1 VRLTVATPLAIVL
14 ETEGVAHVRAEDA
27 TGAFGILP
35 GHADFVTVLATSV
48 VSWRDQRGNDH
59 HIAVRAGVLKV
70 QRGRT
75 VAIDTREAVLGDD
88 LQQLESDVLVIFKRR
103 VAEEQVARA
112 DERRLYLAAVGQ
124 IIRYLRPDGRS
135 GVGGSAGHEIHG
147 VFSP

>member
-1 VRLTVATPLAIVL
+1 MRLTVATPLAIVL

-27 TGAFGILP
+27 SGAFGILP

-59 HIAVRAGVLKV
+59 HIAVRGGVLKV
-70 QRGRT
+70 QRGRS

-88 LQQLESDVLVIFKRR
+88 LQQLESDVLVVFKRR

-124 IIRYLRPDGRS
+124 IIRYLRPDGRP
-135 GVGGSAGHEIHG
+135 GLGGSLGDESQG
-147 VFSP
+147 TFGP

>member
-88 LQQLESDVLVIFKRR
+88 LQQLESDVLVIFASGGRGTGGARR
-103 VAEEQVARA
+103 
-112 DERRLYLAAVGQ
+112 
-124 IIRYLRPDGRS
+124 
-135 GVGGSAGHEIHG
+135 
-147 VFSP
+147 